1 MIRDGHSLLLTI
13 RHLVVAGHR
22 SCEYRLGQAA
32 ENRVTISLLHVRET
46 GFAPVFLCAVNVDLW
61 PRLCENAKLIAG
73 DRF

>member
-32 ENRVTISLLHVRET
+32 KDRVTV
-46 GFAPVFLCAVNVDLW
+46 
-61 PRLCENAKLIAG
+61 
-73 DRF
+73 